1 MSKKDQDADVKFI
14 QSLASVLNE
23 SDLAEIRVK
32 RELGENNTIDVRVTR
47 AFAPVA
53 TTVAPAPAAIATP
66 AAAAPAPAA
75 PASPTADASDTSGD
89 PANHPGVV
97 SSPMVGTAYL
107 APEPGAAPFVTVG
120 DTVSEGQTLLIVEA
134 MKTMNNIPAPQ
145 AGKVTRILIDDGT
158 PVEFGTPLMIIE

>member
-32 RELGENNTIDVRVTR
+32 REFGENNNIDVRVTR

-53 TTVAPAPAAIATP
+53 AAIAPAAVAPAAAP
-66 AAAAPAPAA
+66 AAAAPSQAPATDA
-75 PASPTADASDTSGD
+75 TATETDSGD
-89 PANHPGVV
+89 PSSHPGAVT
-97 SSPMVGTAYL
+97 SPMVGTAYL
-107 APEPGAAPFVTVG
+107 APEPGAAPFVSVG

-145 AGKVTRILIDDGT
+145 SGKITRILIDDGT
-158 PVEFGTPLMIIE
+158 PVEFGSPLVIIE